1 MLITRLC
8 FLIDCIFIYF
18 LLATTYSTVEALVRS
33 LKEGKV
39 DYVVVDMYL
48 PVKRK
53 DLFNGTWFE
62 IVALLEVELYHGVI
76 LQGDAFKL
84 ASALEGMIRND
95 NVQTKFLEDQE
106 KEEVVFTPIAFFS
119 LLSVFNLKS
128 RQI

>member
-1 MLITRLC
+1 M
-8 FLIDCIFIYF
+8 IDCIFIYF